1 MAKDTSPNRLPRGTK
16 VVARAFFDAA
26 GGFPEANRPAVIKA
40 ALAAIRDELKAVR
53 EKAAAAK
60 ARAKQPATK
69 MAAEASGQ
77 SGGGKPAAA
86 KSKKAAP
93 EAPAPVPVKAKKKAA
108 ANRRPLK
115 FTKASPAADSQAG
128 AEAAGA
134 AEVPAP
140 EVVVDAEA

>member
-1 MAKDTSPNRLPRGTK
+1 MVKDTSPNRLPRGTK

-26 GGFPEANRPAVIKA
+26 SGFPEANRPAVIKA

-93 EAPAPVPVKAKKKAA
+93 EAPAPVKAKKKAA

-140 EVVVDAEA
+140 EVVVDAEP